1 VKTLTRTPNHHTDQV
16 SEDVQSAFPHHTV
29 IRTILTGVTPGSIYA
44 DDSRHPEIIFAQF
57 KHQCFLCGNSDI
69 APQINLPEIFRC
81 EVLPNAKRAGV
92 SVFKLMASS
101 PDWIDV
107 AARDL
112 TAYYPFRVDYQ
123 CYQYQITSP
132 IAHVQIP
139 DGFHLVPVT
148 KALVDSD
155 FYGKE
160 VLLEE
165 MCSER
170 ESVDAFLRHSFGV
183 VAFDDARLA
192 GWCLSEYNHETR
204 CEVGVA
210 TAESH
215 RRKGLAKAM
224 THELINLA
232 YEYGID
238 TILWHCTQRNVAS
251 ANTALSAGFELVAE
265 SPVLFGDFNEQD
277 R

>member
-1 VKTLTRTPNHHTDQV
+1 VRALTKIAHHHTDQV
-16 SEDVQSAFPHHTV
+16 SEVLQSAFPHHSV

-112 TAYYPFRVDYQ
+112 TAYYPFPVDLQ

-192 GWCLSEYNHETR
+192 GWCLSEYNHETS

-210 TAESH
+210 TAESN

-224 THELINLA
+224 THEVINLA

-238 TILWHCTQRNVAS
+238 TILMNCIHRNVAS
-251 ANTALSAGFELVAE
+251 ASTS
-265 SPVLFGDFNEQD
+265 
-277 R
+277 